1 MTSNPG
7 RATRPADKEQG
18 DSLSMRGD
26 ANVLNGRRKGEVAVT
41 LSALDVLQP
50 ADSATAAKLI
60 QASSNL
66 GLVRRTS

>member
-41 LSALDVLQP
+41 LSAVD
-50 ADSATAAKLI
+50 AA
-60 QASSNL
+60 S
-66 GLVRRTS
+66 

>member
-1 MTSNPG
+1 M
-7 RATRPADKEQG
+7 Q
-18 DSLSMRGD
+18 GD